1 MKAYILVDYARRQ
14 ETFTVVFSDS
24 DALAKSYFLRKMES
38 VYGKA
43 PKSYGIM
50 RYPKLDVFYKG
61 KIELDTGSIEVR
73 NRIDEV
79 RRRIC
84 RNKKQ
89 EEKHNEGA

>member
-1 MKAYILVDYARRQ
+1 MVTDRGYNMKAYILVDNSNR
-14 ETFTVVFSDS
+14 EDTLTVVYSDS
-24 DALAKSYFLRKMES
+24 DTLAKSYFIKKMES

-79 RRRIC
+79 RRRLC
-84 RNKKQ
+84 RNKK
-89 EEKHNEGA
+89 